1 MSLLKANPGRACF
14 SLLLSFRD
22 VSVRVRF
29 AHISGIIN
37 PEVAIP
43 QGASDVMD

>member
-1 MSLLKANPGRACF
+1 MSLLKANLGRPCF
-14 SLLLSFRD
+14 SLLSFRD
-22 VSVRVRF
+22 IFICVHF

-37 PEVAIP
+37 PEAVVP